1 VQSKSTMPRRFGLM
15 LFAVGIVFGGIF
27 GFKAFIDAQIDAF
40 FDEMPAP
47 TATITA
53 AEVRVDR
60 WTPEI
65 RAVGTL
71 EAVQGATLTTEIGGI
86 VREILFQPGTEV
98 SEGTVLL
105 RLDTETDQAQ
115 LASLQAAARLA
126 DQELR
131 RARQLQQ
138 ERNISEAE
146 VQRRESEAEQAR
158 ATVVAQQARIRQKSL
173 RAPFDGVLGIRRV
186 NLGQFVAP
194 GDPIVA
200 LESVD
205 PIFVNFTLTERRLG
219 QIRKGQP
226 IAVGVD
232 AFADSFEG
240 EIIAIEPRVRSASR
254 SFEVQALLDNPEHRL
269 RAGQFARVT
278 LALGEP
284 EEVLVLPQ
292 TALRFNPF
300 GNSVFVIYEDDA
312 GQLRVRERFVRT
324 GERRGDLIR
333 ITEGLEAGER
343 VASSGLLK
351 LQNETA
357 VAITEEARPS
367 EDPTPRPPNA

>member
-1 VQSKSTMPRRFGLM
+1 MPRRFVWM
-15 LFAVGIVFGGIF
+15 LLAVGIVLGGIF

-71 EAVQGATLTTEIGGI
+71 EAVQGATLTTEVGGI

-115 LASLQAAARLA
+115 LVSLQAAARLA

-131 RARQLQQ
+131 RARELLQ

-158 ATVVAQQARIRQKSL
+158 ATVAAQQARIRQKGL

-186 NLGQFVAP
+186 NLGQFVSP

-219 QIRKGQP
+219 QVRKGQS

-254 SFEVQALLDNPEHRL
+254 SFELQALLDNPEHRL

-292 TALRFNPF
+292 TAIRFNPF
-300 GNSVFVIYEDDA
+300 GNSVFVIYEDSE
-312 GQLRVRERFVRT
+312 GQLRVRERFVQT

-357 VAITEEARPS
+357 VEITEEARPS
-367 EDPTPRPPNA
+367 EDPEPSPPNA

>member
-1 VQSKSTMPRRFGLM
+1 MIKRFILM
-15 LFAVGIVFGGIF
+15 LLVVGILFGGIF
-27 GFKAFIDAQIDAF
+27 GFKTFIDAQIDEF
-40 FDEMPAP
+40 FDQMPVP

-53 AEVRVDR
+53 TEARVAR
-60 WTPEI
+60 WSEEI

-71 EAVQGATLTTEIGGI
+71 EAVQGTTLTTEVGGI

-98 SEGTVLL
+98 QADTELL

-146 VQRRESEAEQAR
+146 VQRRESEADQAR
-158 ATVVAQQARIRQKSL
+158 ASVAAQQARISQKSL
-173 RAPFDGVLGIRRV
+173 RAPFDGILGIRRV
-186 NLGQFVAP
+186 NLGQFISP
-194 GDPIVA
+194 GDPIVT
-200 LESVD
+200 LEAVD

-219 QIRKGQP
+219 QIRTGQS
-226 IAVGVD
+226 IAVDVD
-232 AFADSFEG
+232 SFADSFAG

-254 SFEVQALLDNPEHRL
+254 SFEVQALLDNPEQRL

-284 EEVLVLPQ
+284 TEVIVLPQ

-300 GNSVFVIYEDDA
+300 GNSVFVIYEDDE
-312 GQLRVRERFVRT
+312 GQLRVRERFVQT

-351 LQNETA
+351 LQNETP
-357 VAITEEARPS
+357 VGITEEARPS
-367 EDPTPRPPNA
+367 EDPAPSPPNA

>member
-1 VQSKSTMPRRFGLM
+1 MPRPFVLM
-15 LFAVGIVFGGIF
+15 LLAVGIVFGGIF

-40 FDEMPAP
+40 FDEMPVP

-53 AEVRVDR
+53 TEARVDH
-60 WTPEI
+60 WALEI

-71 EAVQGATLTTEIGGI
+71 EAVQGSTLTTEVGGI
-86 VREILFQPGTEV
+86 VREILFQSGTEV
-98 SEGTVLL
+98 SEGSVLL

-115 LASLQAAARLA
+115 LASLQAAARLT

-131 RARQLQQ
+131 RARQLLQ

-158 ATVVAQQARIRQKSL
+158 ASVAAQQARINQKSL

-186 NLGQFVAP
+186 NLGQFVSP
-194 GDPIVA
+194 GDPVVTLEA
-200 LESVD
+200 LD

-219 QIRKGQP
+219 QIRKGQA

-240 EIIAIEPRVRSASR
+240 EVIAIEPRVSSASR
-254 SFEVQALLDNPEHRL
+254 SFEVQALLDNPEQQL

-284 EEVLVLPQ
+284 EEVIVLPQ
-292 TALRFNPF
+292 TAIRFNPF
-300 GNSVFVIYEDDA
+300 GNSVFVILEDEE
-312 GQLRVRERFVRT
+312 GQLRVRERFVQT

-343 VASSGLLK
+343 IASSGLLK
-351 LQNETA
+351 LQNESP
-357 VAITEEARPS
+357 VAITEEAQPS
-367 EDPTPRPPNA
+367 EDPAPSPPNA

>member
-1 VQSKSTMPRRFGLM
+1 MPRRFVFM
-15 LFAVGIVFGGIF
+15 LIAVGIVLGAIF
-27 GFKAFIDAQIDAF
+27 GFKAFVGAQIDAF

-53 AEVRVDR
+53 VEARTDR

-65 RAVGTL
+65 RAVGSL
-71 EAVQGATLTTEIGGI
+71 EAVQGTILTTEVGGI

-98 SEGTVLL
+98 SEGIVLL

-115 LASLQAAARLA
+115 LVSLQAAARLA
-126 DQELR
+126 DQEFR

-146 VQRRESEAEQAR
+146 VQRRESEAEQAQ
-158 ATVVAQQARIRQKSL
+158 AAVAAQQARIGQKSV
-173 RAPFDGVLGIRRV
+173 RAPFDGFLGIRRV
-186 NLGQFVAP
+186 NLGQFVSP

-205 PIFVNFTLTERRLG
+205 PIFVNFTLSEHRLG
-219 QIRKGQP
+219 QVRKGQP
-226 IAVGVD
+226 LAVHVD
-232 AFADSFEG
+232 AFAERFEG
-240 EIIAIEPRVRSASR
+240 EITAIEPRVRSASR
-254 SFEVQALLDNPEHRL
+254 SFEVQALLHNPEHRL

-284 EEVLVLPQ
+284 EDVLVLPQ
-292 TALRFNPF
+292 TAIRFNPF
-300 GNSVFVIYEDDA
+300 GNSVFVIYEDAD

-333 ITEGLEAGER
+333 ITEGLAAGER

-351 LQNETA
+351 LQNETP
-357 VAITEEARPS
+357 VAITEDARPG
-367 EDPTPRPPNA
+367 EDPAPRPPNA

>member
-1 VQSKSTMPRRFGLM
+1 MPKRLVFM
-15 LFAVGIVFGGIF
+15 LLAVGIVFGGIF
-27 GFKAFIDAQIDAF
+27 GFKAFIDTQIDAF
-40 FDEMPAP
+40 FDEMPTP

-53 AEVRVDR
+53 TEARGDR
-60 WTPEI
+60 WTAEI

-71 EAVQGATLTTEIGGI
+71 EAVQGATLTTEVGGI

-98 SEGTVLL
+98 SAGTILL

-115 LASLQAAARLA
+115 LVSLQAAARLA

-158 ATVVAQQARIRQKSL
+158 AAVAAQQARIQQKTL
-173 RAPFDGVLGIRRV
+173 RAPFDGKLGIRRV
-186 NLGQFVAP
+186 NLGQFVSP
-194 GDPIVA
+194 GDPIVT

-205 PIFVNFTLTERRLG
+205 PIFVNFSLTERRLG
-219 QIRKGQP
+219 QIATGQP

-232 AFADSFEG
+232 SFADRFEG
-240 EIIAIEPRVRSASR
+240 EITAIEPRVRSASR
-254 SFEVQALLDNPEHRL
+254 SFEVQALLDNPEQRL

-278 LALGEP
+278 LALGAP
-284 EEVLVLPQ
+284 EEVIVLPQ
-292 TALRFNPF
+292 TAIRFNPF
-300 GNSVFVIYEDDA
+300 GNSVFVIHEDDE
-312 GQLRVRERFVRT
+312 GQLRVRERFVQT

-333 ITEGLEAGER
+333 ITEGLEVGER

-351 LQNETA
+351 LQNETP

-367 EDPTPRPPNA
+367 EDPAPSPPNA

>member
-1 VQSKSTMPRRFGLM
+1 MPRPFVLM
-15 LFAVGIVFGGIF
+15 LLAVGIVFGGIF

-40 FDEMPAP
+40 FDEMPVP

-53 AEVRVDR
+53 TEARVAH
-60 WTPEI
+60 WALEI

-71 EAVQGATLTTEIGGI
+71 EAVQGSTLTTEVGGI

-98 SEGTVLL
+98 SEGSVLL
-105 RLDTETDQAQ
+105 HLDTETDQAQ

-131 RARQLQQ
+131 RARQLLQ

-146 VQRRESEAEQAR
+146 VQRLESEAQQAR
-158 ATVVAQQARIRQKSL
+158 ASVAAQQARINQKSL

-186 NLGQFVAP
+186 NLGQFLSP
-194 GDPIVA
+194 GDPVVTLEA
-200 LESVD
+200 LD

-219 QIRKGQP
+219 QIRKGQA

-240 EIIAIEPRVRSASR
+240 EVIAIEPRVRSASR
-254 SFEVQALLDNPEHRL
+254 SFEVQALLDNPEQQL

-284 EEVLVLPQ
+284 EEVIVLPQ
-292 TALRFNPF
+292 TAIRFNPF
-300 GNSVFVIYEDDA
+300 GNSVFVIFEDEE
-312 GQLRVRERFVRT
+312 GQLRVRERFVQT

-343 VASSGLLK
+343 IASSGLLK
-351 LQNETA
+351 LQNESP
-357 VAITEEARPS
+357 VAITEEAQPS
-367 EDPTPRPPNA
+367 EDPAPSPPNA

>member
-1 VQSKSTMPRRFGLM
+1 MPRPFVLM
-15 LFAVGIVFGGIF
+15 LLAVGIVFGGIF

-40 FDEMPAP
+40 FDEMPVP

-53 AEVRVDR
+53 TEARVDH
-60 WTPEI
+60 WALEI

-71 EAVQGATLTTEIGGI
+71 EAVQGSTLTTEVGGI
-86 VREILFQPGTEV
+86 VREILFQSGTEV
-98 SEGTVLL
+98 SEGSVLL

-115 LASLQAAARLA
+115 LASLQAAARLT

-131 RARQLQQ
+131 RARQLLQ

-158 ATVVAQQARIRQKSL
+158 ASVAAQQARINQKSL

-186 NLGQFVAP
+186 NLGQFVSP
-194 GDPIVA
+194 GDPVVTLEA
-200 LESVD
+200 LD

-219 QIRKGQP
+219 QIRKGQA

-240 EIIAIEPRVRSASR
+240 EVIAIEPRVSSASR
-254 SFEVQALLDNPEHRL
+254 SFEVQALLDNPEQQL

-284 EEVLVLPQ
+284 EEVIVLPQ
-292 TALRFNPF
+292 TAIRFNPF
-300 GNSVFVIYEDDA
+300 GNSVFVIFEDEE
-312 GQLRVRERFVRT
+312 GQLRVRERFVQT

-333 ITEGLEAGER
+333 ITEGLDAGER
-343 VASSGLLK
+343 IASSGLLK
-351 LQNETA
+351 LQNESP
-357 VAITEEARPS
+357 VAITEEAQPS
-367 EDPTPRPPNA
+367 EDPAPSPPNA